1 MTAAIKCLVWD
12 LDRTLWEGI
21 LLEDEKVT
29 LRPNV
34 RHIIQTLDGRGI
46 IQSIASRSAD
56 DLATK
61 ALRDFGLQEYFLY
74 PQINWGSKATSIRTI
89 AGALNFSLDSMA
101 LIDDEPFE
109 RDEVRFELPEV
120 CCLDAADLSTIL
132 DLPALNPRFVTADS
146 KRRRAM
152 YIADHRRN
160 EAEAAGEQPRE
171 AFLATL
177 DMRLAISRAT
187 EADLM
192 RAEEL
197 TVRTHQ
203 LNTTGTTYSYEA
215 LDAFRRS
222 DNHTLL
228 IVQLDDRY
236 GSYGK
241 IGLALVERGD
251 RLWTIKL
258 LLMSC
263 RVMNRGVGMIMIN
276 HLLRLARDAGVRLQA
291 DFVKNQRNRMMYV
304 AYSFAGFREV
314 EKQGDRI
321 VMENDLSRIQAD
333 PEYVEVRVEGRAC
346 TGARR
351 R

>member
-1 MTAAIKCLVWD
+1 MNAAIKCLVWD

-29 LRPNV
+29 LRPNA
-34 RHIIQTLDGRGI
+34 RHIIRTLDGRGI

-56 DLATK
+56 DLATA
-61 ALRDFGLQEYFLY
+61 ALRDFELQEYFLY
-74 PQINWGSKATSIRTI
+74 PQINWGSKAASIRTI
-89 AGALNFSLDSMA
+89 AAALNFSLDSMA

-120 CCLDAADLSTIL
+120 CCLDAADLGTIL
-132 DLPALNPRFVTADS
+132 DLPALNPRFVTTDS
-146 KRRRAM
+146 KRRRAL

-177 DMRLAISRAT
+177 GMWLTISSAT

-276 HLLRLARDAGVRLQA
+276 HLMRLARDARVRLQA

-304 AYSFAGFREV
+304 TYSFAGFREV

-333 PEYVEVRVEGRAC
+333 PEYVDVRVEGRAC